1 MFLSGVSYIIYYYMV
16 KLNFKKI
23 RQNEE
28 LWFYLAFVIITG
40 MIATAIL
47 FTKTSKPIE
56 VAFREGFF
64 HVVSLITTTGFAS
77 VDYLQ
82 WPSTGLLLVFVLLF
96 AGASTGSTSGNIKM
110 IRHLI
115 VIKNIKSAF
124 VRLLH
129 PNAINQ
135 VRINGKPLPEKSNIT
150 VMSFITLYIFIFII
164 GTIVVVSTGVDIVT
178 GASAVATSLGNVGP
192 GLGHIGPM
200 DNFAQFT
207 DFNKFVF
214 SILMIVGRLEIFT
227 IYALFTRSFWR
238 L

>member
-1 MFLSGVSYIIYYYMV
+1 M
-16 KLNFKKI
+16 
-23 RQNEE
+23 
-28 LWFYLAFVIITG
+28 
-40 MIATAIL
+40 
-47 FTKTSKPIE
+47 
-56 VAFREGFF
+56 
-64 HVVSLITTTGFAS
+64 
-77 VDYLQ
+77 
-82 WPSTGLLLVFVLLF
+82 LLF

-129 PNAINQ
+129 PNVINQ

>member
-1 MFLSGVSYIIYYYMV
+1 
-16 KLNFKKI
+16 
-23 RQNEE
+23 
-28 LWFYLAFVIITG
+28 
-40 MIATAIL
+40 
-47 FTKTSKPIE
+47 
-56 VAFREGFF
+56 
-64 HVVSLITTTGFAS
+64 
-77 VDYLQ
+77 
-82 WPSTGLLLVFVLLF
+82 
-96 AGASTGSTSGNIKM
+96 
-110 IRHLI
+110 
-115 VIKNIKSAF
+115 
-124 VRLLH
+124 
-129 PNAINQ
+129 
-135 VRINGKPLPEKSNIT
+135 
-150 VMSFITLYIFIFII
+150 MSFITLYIFIFII